1 MEVEITSY
9 YFYHI
14 SNPKPY
20 NCGNHLSLI
29 IFEYGQYWTLILL
42 LQKKKKNGLRN
53 YEGLYRRCKVW
64 GVPGARPTGGHGA
77 GVVLIP

>member
-29 IFEYGQYWTLILL
+29 IFEYGQYWNLILL
-42 LQKKKKNGLRN
+42 LQKKKKKKACVTMRG
-53 YEGLYRRCKVW
+53 YTEDAKS
-64 GVPGARPTGGHGA
+64 GVCPVRDPRVDT
-77 GVVLIP
+77 VQESS